1 MGAMST
7 LVQRRRFTV
16 DEYECMVKAGIIH
29 EDERVEL
36 LDGEIVEMAAIG
48 SRHMACVNRLTYR
61 FGPFAPNRFI
71 LSVQNSV
78 RVSESFEPQPDVV
91 LLRLRPDFYVGA
103 VSQPEDVLLI
113 VEVADSSLGYDR
125 GAKLRHYAEAG
136 IPEVWVANLRRP
148 SDTRYRDPQAGRY
161 QQVAVFR
168 RGASISPLALPE
180 IELRVNEILGD
191 E

>member
-1 MGAMST
+1 MSA
-7 LVQRRRFTV
+7 VVRRRRFTA
-16 DEYECMVKAGIIH
+16 DEYERMATAGIFD

-48 SRHMACVNRLTYR
+48 SRHMACVNRLTYL
-61 FGPFAPNRFI
+61 FGPFAPSRFI

-103 VSQPEDVLLI
+103 VPRPEDVLLI

-125 GAKLRHYAEAG
+125 GTKLRQYAEAG

-148 SDTRYRDPQAGRY
+148 SVTQHRDPQAGRY
-161 QQVAVFR
+161 QQVAIFR
-168 RGASISPLALPE
+168 RGSGISPLAFPD
-180 IELRVNEILGD
+180 IELRVEDILGHD
-191 E
+191 